1 MKTLM
6 GRSLL
11 PYMIG
16 LGALFCATSC
26 GKKAVDEQQSPGHAT
41 VSSASLQTEAS
52 TATPESLGK
61 LLGEIEDLVARS
73 PRDRIDPAAVV
84 DPSRDPEKI
93 LAWVRANTRLVA
105 YEGSLKGPL
114 GVLMDRHGN
123 SLDRALLLARLLE
136 LSGHEVRIVGG
147 RLTSNDEAKL
157 LADGAKTGV
166 THSQAAPSE
175 SDTESQTKK
184 QATNVA
190 AMIADNVGPLKAITP
205 VPQVTHYWVQFND
218 GKRWVDA
225 DPSLEGIGQT
235 RLVAGNKPI
244 AVDPKSHGVARPA
257 PNGDNLDDLRHSVTM
272 RLVVERWEAGKLIED
287 TLAVVPFDAVDD
299 GPTASTIVTF
309 VPVNPDAGKA
319 VQRSF
324 SSGAELSET
333 LLGERAWAVVLVD
346 TQGNVRMGRMFDDA
360 GIVSEVPKSFDP
372 TGKLAGVA
380 GSAFGGL
387 AGGLE
392 ADETEAESA
401 TIVTSLIADYEIKVP
416 GKRPRQLRRY
426 IFDSIGPESRR
437 SSGQPI
443 ARPHWTDEQA
453 IDRGAD
459 LAAINE
465 TLVSFAS
472 LPSDE
477 YVDRFA
483 RRLVDSKDAI
493 LKVIAGDMDEDARQR
508 AGSGMSFRPLEL
520 FAATRDSTM
529 NQELAIVEPQVARR
543 IIRYVPNTNTTGLD
557 LEMSGDLVWNRV
569 APASGSASA
578 ANLVTQGVL
587 DTLHEP
593 AIVLHNGPALPG
605 QSTAALFE
613 EATKQGIGITT
624 VRNADDARLAGFP
637 GPARARM
644 LEDLEAGQVLVVPSK
659 PIVLDGR
666 PRVGWW
672 RIDPSSG
679 QAVGMMD
686 TGLGAVIVT
695 YVVPVTTVSGIV
707 ITKFVPIAASPA
719 VQQWAANMA
728 RLAAD
733 PSLYDRL
740 LRFAAGVMYL
750 TNGISIP

>member
-6 GRSLL
+6 GRSLFL
-11 PYMIG
+11 YVIG

-26 GKKAVDEQQSPGHAT
+26 GRKAVDEQQSPGHAT
-41 VSSASLQTEAS
+41 VTSAGLQTEAS
-52 TATPESLGK
+52 TATPESLEK
-61 LLGEIEDLVARS
+61 LLGEIEGLVARS

-93 LAWVRANTRLVA
+93 LAWVRANTRMVA

-147 RLTSNDEAKL
+147 KLTSNDEAKL
-157 LADGAKTGV
+157 LADGSKTVGAHPQ
-166 THSQAAPSE
+166 TAPANA
-175 SDTESQTKK
+175 DMESQPRK

-205 VPQVTHYWVQFND
+205 VSQVRHYWVQFND

-225 DPSLEGIGQT
+225 DPSLGSIGQT
-235 RLVAGNKPI
+235 RLTAGDKPI
-244 AVDPKSHGVARPA
+244 AIDPESSGVARQA
-257 PNGDNLDDLRHSVTM
+257 PDGDNLDDLRHAVTM

-287 TLAVVPFDAVDD
+287 TLAEVPFDAVDD
-299 GPTASTIVTF
+299 GPMASTVVTF

-324 SSGAELSET
+324 ASGMELSEK

-346 TQGNVRMGRMFDDA
+346 SQGHVRMGRMFNDA
-360 GIVSEVPKSFDP
+360 GIVSDVPKSFDP
-372 TGKLAGVA
+372 TGQLAGVA

-392 ADETEAESA
+392 GDATEAESA
-401 TIVTSLIADYEIKVP
+401 TVVTSLIANYEIKVP
-416 GKRPRQLRRY
+416 GKRPRQLRRF
-426 IFDSIGPESRR
+426 IFDSIGPELRR
-437 SSGQPI
+437 ASGQPI
-443 ARPHWTDEQA
+443 TRPHWTDEQV

-477 YVDRFA
+477 YVNRFA
-483 RRLVDSKDAI
+483 RRLVDSKSAI
-493 LKVIAGDMDEDARQR
+493 LKVLAGNADEDARQQ

-520 FAATRDSTM
+520 FAATRDSTL
-529 NQELAIVEPQVARR
+529 NEELAIVEPQVVRR
-543 IIRYVPNTNTTGLD
+543 IIRYVPNSNAKGLD
-557 LEMSGDLVWNRV
+557 LQLSGDLVWNRV
-569 APASGSASA
+569 APASGPASA
-578 ANLVTQGVL
+578 VNLVTQGVL
-587 DTLHEP
+587 DTLQEP
-593 AIVLHNGPALPG
+593 SMVLHDGPVLPG

-613 EATKQGIGITT
+613 EAARQGIGITT
-624 VRNADDARLAGFP
+624 VRNAEDVRLAGFP

-644 LEDLEAGQVLVVPSK
+644 LEDLEAGQILVVPGK
-659 PIVLDGR
+659 PIVLDGK

-686 TGLGAVIVT
+686 SGLGAVLVT
-695 YVVPVTTVSGIV
+695 YAVPVTTVSGIV
-707 ITKFVPIAASPA
+707 ITKFIPIAASPA
-719 VQQWAANMA
+719 AQEWASRMA
-728 RLAAD
+728 QRLGD
-733 PSLYDRL
+733 PSLYQLL
-740 LRFAAGVMYL
+740 LRFSTGAFAVLGKG
-750 TNGISIP
+750 GIP